1 MPHEDGI
8 PTTGNRRVVR
18 VLRERITRLLETGE
32 LEHGDRLPSLR
43 DVARELDS
51 NPRAVHAAYE
61 ELMDEGLVEIRARSG
76 VFAIRT
82 SAPRDSVH
90 SVPRR
95 WMLDTLLGAIERDIP
110 PLTLA
115 ERILAMMSRRPRAA
129 VLECNDDQ
137 LHSMCAE
144 LGTYFGMDA
153 LAVPLDSID
162 QSSVLRELRE
172 MDLLVSA
179 GHADLVARVAAEID
193 KPYLIT
199 NVRPSLVNRLT
210 RLLDRGPVYFLVT
223 DPRFGVKMR
232 RLIALMARSEN
243 FHALVVDQDDLRV
256 IPPGAPTYV
265 MRSARARLDGKG
277 HLGREI
283 PPERIFSQ
291 ETSREILSRILDM
304 SPRSSPGQF
313 H

>member
-1 MPHEDGI
+1 
-8 PTTGNRRVVR
+8 
-18 VLRERITRLLETGE
+18 LRERITRKLATGE

-43 DVARELDS
+43 ELARELAS
-51 NPRAVHAAYE
+51 NPRAVHAAYQ
-61 ELMDEGLVEIRARSG
+61 ELMDEGLVEIRERSG

-90 SVPRR
+90 AVPRR

-110 PLTLA
+110 PLSLA
-115 ERILAMMSRRPRAA
+115 EGILAMMSRRPRAA

-137 LHSMCAE
+137 LNSMCAE

-153 LAVPLDSID
+153 LAVSLDSID
-162 QSSVLRELRE
+162 QPNVLRKLRE
-172 MDLLVSA
+172 MDILVSA
-179 GHADLVARVAAEID
+179 GHADSVARVAAEVD

-199 NVRPSLVNRLT
+199 NVRPSLVNRLI

-232 RLIALMARSEN
+232 GLIAPMARSEN
-243 FHALVVDQDDLRV
+243 FHALVVDRDDLRV

-265 MRSARARLDGKG
+265 MHSARARLNDKG

-283 PPERIFSQ
+283 SAERIFSH
-291 ETSREILSRILDM
+291 ETSREILSRILHI
-304 SPRSSPGQF
+304 SPRS
-313 H
+313 